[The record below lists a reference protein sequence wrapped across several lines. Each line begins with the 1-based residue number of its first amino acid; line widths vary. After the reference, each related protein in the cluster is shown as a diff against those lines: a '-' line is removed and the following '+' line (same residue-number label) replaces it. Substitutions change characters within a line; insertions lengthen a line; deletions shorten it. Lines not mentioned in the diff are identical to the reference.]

1 MTYCYSGVIYILFIA
16 ETKVNKIAI
25 KITFIKRFI
34 FNLLVLLFT
43 ASAGASEIC
52 WDISAL
58 VDDIIYITAIPV
70 SCQHSVRQKSW
81 CFTTLLD
88 KKVSWLIFNKKCFLK
103 YIFKNNCRRRSALG
117 RFWIKMWK
125 KRKSA

>member
-25 KITFIKRFI
+25 KITFIKKFI

-52 WDISAL
+52 
-58 VDDIIYITAIPV
+58 
-70 SCQHSVRQKSW
+70 
-81 CFTTLLD
+81 
-88 KKVSWLIFNKKCFLK
+88 
-103 YIFKNNCRRRSALG
+103 
-117 RFWIKMWK
+117 
-125 KRKSA
+125 